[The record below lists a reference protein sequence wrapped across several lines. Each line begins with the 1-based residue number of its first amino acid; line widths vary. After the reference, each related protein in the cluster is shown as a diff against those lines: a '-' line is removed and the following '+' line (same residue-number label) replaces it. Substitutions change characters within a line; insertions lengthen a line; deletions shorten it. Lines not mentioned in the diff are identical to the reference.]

1 MNDTAAGTGS
11 RHRRPRLGLSIKL
24 YAAIAGAVALT
35 LAASLVAW
43 ISFVELGQLQRRI
56 TREHIPSI
64 TDSLRL
70 AQQSALIAATA
81 PALVSAANEAE
92 QTTSDECSARA
103 AAGHRRA

>member
-1 MNDTAAGTGS
+1 M
-11 RHRRPRLGLSIKL
+11 
-24 YAAIAGAVALT
+24 ALT

-64 TDSLRL
+64 TESLRL
-70 AQQSALIAATA
+70 SQQSALIAATT

-92 QTTSDECSARA
+92 RQRLIDERSATSNR
-103 AAGHRRA
+103 

>member
-1 MNDTAAGTGS
+1 MSDSIVGPRS
-11 RHRRPRLGLSIKL
+11 PSRRPRLGLSTKL

-35 LAASLVAW
+35 LAVSLVAW

-81 PALVSAANEAE
+81 PALVSAANETE
-92 QTTSDECSARA
+92 RQSLMRSEE
-103 AAGHRRA
+103 RRVG

>member
-1 MNDTAAGTGS
+1 MNAIAAPET
-11 RHRRPRLGLSIKL
+11 RRRRPLFGLSTKL

-70 AQQSALIAATA
+70 AQRSALIAAFCICYWSRQS
-81 PALVSAANEAE
+81 P
-92 QTTSDECSARA
+92 CR
-103 AAGHRRA
+103 